1 MNILG
6 ISCHYHDSAA
16 ALVND
21 GKVVAA
27 AQEERFNRK
36 KNSLD
41 FPIQAINFCLQSAD
55 LTVYDIDYIAFY
67 EKPYLKF
74 QRVVLD
80 HLKSFPFSINN
91 FLREMPHWLDD
102 RLIIPIILKKEMCY
116 EKEVFFI
123 KHHLAHAAS
132 AFFSSPFKE
141 AAIITADGVGEWA
154 TTTIGKGK
162 DNEIQVSKELHYPDS
177 LGLLYS
183 AITTYLGFKAN
194 SGEGKVMA
202 LADYGEPVFL
212 DKFKEIINIKKD
224 GSFKINQKYFGFNK
238 GSKMYSNK
246 FIKIFGKPRLPETEI
261 EQIHYD
267 IAASLQRIIEEILIV
282 ISRDVHKKTALKNLC
297 LAGGTFLNCV
307 ANSKILEET
316 SFKNIFIQPAA
327 GDSGGAV
334 GAALYVYHSLLKKR
348 REYVMDNAYIGPEF
362 SESQI
367 KKFLLN
373 NNIEFRKLTDSE
385 LTKYTAKKIA
395 QDKIIGWFQG
405 RMEWGPRALGNRS
418 ILANPCNK
426 NMKDILNKKVK
437 HREWFRPYGV
447 AILKEELNKFFDL
460 NSESPFM
467 LLVGKVKNSKKDLIP
482 SVIHVNGT
490 SRIQT
495 ITKEENEI
503 FYKLINE
510 FDKITEIPM
519 IINTSFND
527 KEEPIVCTPNDAY
540 SCFMKTKM
548 DCLVLGNFF
557 IEKYEN

>member
-16 ALVND
+16 ALVRD
-21 GKVVAA
+21 EKVVAA

-36 KNSLD
+36 KNSSD
-41 FPIQAINFCLQSAD
+41 FPINSINYCVQAGNISFN
-55 LTVYDIDYIAFY
+55 DIDYIGFY

-74 QRVVLD
+74 QRVVLG

-91 FLREMPHWLDD
+91 FLREMPHWLDN
-102 RLIIPIILKKEMCY
+102 RLIIPIILKKELGY
-116 EKEVFFI
+116 EKEIFFI

-132 AFFSSPFKE
+132 AFFVSPFKE
-141 AAIITADGVGEWA
+141 AAIITSDGVGEWA

-162 DNEIQVSKELHYPDS
+162 DNKIQISKELHYPDS

-202 LADYGEPVFL
+202 LADYGKPVFL
-212 DKFKEIINIKKD
+212 DKFKEIINIKSD
-224 GSFKINQKYFGFNK
+224 GSFKINQKYFSFNK

-246 FIKIFGKPRLPETEI
+246 FIKTFGNPRAPGEKIQER
-261 EQIHYD
+261 HFD
-267 IAASLQRIIEEILIV
+267 IATSLQKIIENILIT
-282 ISRDVHKKTALKNLC
+282 IAKDIHDKTKLNNLC

-307 ANSKILEET
+307 ANSKILEKT
-316 SFKNIFIQPAA
+316 PFKKIFIQPAA
-327 GDSGGAV
+327 GDSGGAL
-334 GAALYVYHSLLKKR
+334 GAALYVYNSLLKNPKKFI
-348 REYVMDNAYIGPEF
+348 MKDAYLGPEF

-373 NNIEFRKLTDSE
+373 NNIEFKKLSDSE

-395 QDKIIGWFQG
+395 QDKVIGWFQG

-447 AILKEELNKFFDL
+447 AILKEELTKFFDL

-482 SVIHVNGT
+482 SAIHVNGT

-495 ITKEENEI
+495 IHKEENGI

-510 FDKITEIPM
+510 FNEITNIPM

-527 KEEPIVCTPNDAY
+527 KDEPIVCTPNDAY

-557 IEKYEN
+557 IEKQQT